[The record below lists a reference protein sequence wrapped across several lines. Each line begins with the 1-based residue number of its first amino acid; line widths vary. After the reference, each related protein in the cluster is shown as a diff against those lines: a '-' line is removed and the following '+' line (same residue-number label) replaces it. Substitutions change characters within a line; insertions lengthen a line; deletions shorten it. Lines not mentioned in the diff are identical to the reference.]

1 MAKRERL
8 DKLLVDRALVASRE
22 EGRGRILAG
31 EVLVNDQ
38 PVTKAGSPVS
48 LDAAIRLKFAASPYV
63 SRGGAKLEKALREFP
78 IEVAGKTLLDVG
90 ASTGG
95 FTDCLLIHGAAR
107 VFAVDVGYGQLAW
120 KLRNDSRVKVF
131 EKTNIRYFELTRLP
145 CAADIATIDVSF
157 ISLKLVLPAVKKL
170 LVSAGQVV
178 ALIKPQFEVGKG
190 KVGKGGV
197 VRAAAEHERVI
208 AEIKQSAQDAGFQ
221 VLGVVESPL
230 LGPKGNKEY
239 LLHLALVPSA
249 LREGTQVAP

>member
-38 PVTKAGSPVS
+38 PVTKAGSPVNV
-48 LDAAIRLKFAASPYV
+48 DAAIRLKSAASLYV
-63 SRGGAKLEKALREFP
+63 SRGGSKLAKALQEFS
-78 IEVAGKTLLDVG
+78 IDVAGKTILDVG

-95 FTDCLLIHGAAR
+95 FTDCLLSCGAAQ

-120 KLRNDSRVKVF
+120 KLRNDPRVTVF
-131 EKTNIRYFELTRLP
+131 EKTNIRYLTLDQLP
-145 CAADIATIDVSF
+145 RAAHIATIDVSF
-157 ISLKLVLPAVKKL
+157 ISLKLVLPQAKKL
-170 LVSAGQVV
+170 LVDAGQIV

-197 VRAAAEHERVI
+197 VRAAAEHQRVI
-208 AEIKQSAQDAGFQ
+208 EEITEAAQSMGFG
-221 VLGVVESPL
+221 VLGLTESPL
-230 LGPKGNKEY
+230 LGPKGNKEFLLY
-239 LLHLALVPSA
+239 LTLLPGSL
-249 LREGTQVAP
+249 

>member
-1 MAKRERL
+1 MGKRERL

-38 PVTKAGSPVS
+38 PVTKAGSQVS

-63 SRGGAKLEKALREFP
+63 SRGGTKLEKALREFP
-78 IEVAGKTLLDVG
+78 IEVAGKTILDVG

-95 FTDCLLIHGAAR
+95 FTDCLLSHGAAR
-107 VFAVDVGYGQLAW
+107 VFVVDVGYGQLAW
-120 KLRNDSRVKVF
+120 KLRNDPRVKVF
-131 EKTNIRYFELTRLP
+131 EKTNIRYLELTRLP

-157 ISLKLVLPAVKKL
+157 ISLKLVLPAVKRL
-170 LVSAGQVV
+170 LISAGQVI

-197 VRAAAEHERVI
+197 VRATAEHERVI
-208 AEIKQSAQDAGFQ
+208 GEVAAAAQTMEFQ
-221 VLGVVESPL
+221 VHRVIESPL
-230 LGPKGNKEY
+230 LGPKGNKEF
-239 LLHLALVPSA
+239 LVHMA
-249 LREGTQVAP
+249 LRSDSR

>member
-31 EVLVNDQ
+31 EVLVDDQ
-38 PVTKAGSPVS
+38 PVTKAGSQIS
-48 LDAAIRLKFAASPYV
+48 LDATVRLKPRASSYV
-63 SRGGAKLEKALREFP
+63 SRGGDKIEKALREFALD
-78 IEVAGKTLLDVG
+78 VVGKTVLDVG

-95 FTDCLLIHGAAR
+95 FTDCLLSHGAAQ

-120 KLRNDSRVKVF
+120 KIRSDPRVRVF
-131 EKTNIRYFELTRLP
+131 EKTNIRYLDLERLP
-145 CAADIATIDVSF
+145 SAADIATIDVSF
-157 ISLKLVLPAVKKL
+157 ISLKLVLPQVKKL
-170 LVSAGQVV
+170 LAAGAQVI

-208 AEIKQSAQDAGFQ
+208 EEIREAAQAAGFQ
-221 VLGVVESPL
+221 VRGLVESPL
-230 LGPKGNKEY
+230 LGPKGNREF
-239 LLHLALVPSA
+239 LLQLV
-249 LREGTQVAP
+249 LVG